1 MKKLLTRA
9 NPDNPASNLVTVT
22 KAEQGPLEGQSKHL
36 ANINLLYKNVPGN
49 WLANLS
55 IIYTGKRIDL
65 VSPWY
70 NLDYWQRQNITVNLS
85 AEKKLSNKFKLRLS
99 AANLFNNGIID
110 DILVPNPNGSGNQLP
125 GQLQT
130 SKITILKQNFS
141 AYYQL
146 GLSYQL

>member
-1 MKKLLTRA
+1 MQLLLLMK
-9 NPDNPASNLVTVT
+9 VI
-22 KAEQGPLEGQSKHL
+22 H
-36 ANINLLYKNVPGN
+36 
-49 WLANLS
+49 WL
-55 IIYTGKRIDL
+55 
-65 VSPWY
+65 
-70 NLDYWQRQNITVNLS
+70 TVNLS

-110 DILVPNPNGSGNQLP
+110 DILVPNPNGSGNLLP

>member
-1 MKKLLTRA
+1 MQLL
-9 NPDNPASNLVTVT
+9 
-22 KAEQGPLEGQSKHL
+22 
-36 ANINLLYKNVPGN
+36 LLIKVIH
-49 WLANLS
+49 WL
-55 IIYTGKRIDL
+55 
-65 VSPWY
+65 
-70 NLDYWQRQNITVNLS
+70 TVNLS

-110 DILVPNPNGSGNQLP
+110 DILVPNPNGSGNLLP